1 MKTLKGII
9 WILFLVVISAGNVFA
24 HKVIVFAW
32 VDGNTINT
40 ESKFH
45 GGKMAQNARVEVYGP
60 ENELLVEG
68 ETDTEGLFS
77 FPVPKKCDLKIVT
90 KAGTGHQGEW
100 KVEASELSDSSAPD
114 TPGTSS
120 PVDRKSPEPKAIQD
134 TADKVVAQPALPQDY
149 LTAAEVDRIV
159 NAALDKKMKPVTEK
173 LSRLLN
179 SEHSPGIP
187 DILGGIG
194 YILGLVGVGAYV
206 RYRKTEK

>member
-1 MKTLKGII
+1 MLRGIL
-9 WILFLVVISAGNVFA
+9 WILFVVVVSAGDVWA

-45 GGKMAQNARVEVYGP
+45 GGRMAQNARVEVYGP
-60 ENELLVEG
+60 EGKLLVAG

-77 FPVPKKCDLKIVT
+77 FPVPQKSDLKIVT

-100 KVEASELSDSSAPD
+100 TVQASELSDSSAPD
-114 TPGTSS
+114 AADTSAPKEAEAS
-120 PVDRKSPEPKAIQD
+120 EPSAVQD
-134 TADKVVAQPALPQDY
+134 TAAKAMPQTPLPQDY

-159 NAALDKKMKPVTEK
+159 NAALDKKMKPVVEK

-179 SEHSPGIP
+179 SEHTPGIP